1 MFSGQKQTDSCV
13 DWASQKEFLNMNRQI
28 FYRLALLC
36 GVVLAVATVGWAKNY
51 HMTSSKTVPAAA
63 GEVYVAKEKNGNIRV
78 DVKVKHL
85 AKPGNLTP
93 PANTYVVWVQQEG
106 SQPQSQG
113 ELKVGDDL
121 NGELKT
127 TTPLTNFN
135 VFITA
140 EADSQTKTPSDQV
153 VLQATVQQ

>member
-1 MFSGQKQTDSCV
+1 
-13 DWASQKEFLNMNRQI
+13 MNRQI

-36 GVVLAVATVGWAKNY
+36 GVVLAVATIGWAKTY
-51 HMTSSKTVPAAA
+51 HMTAANTVPAAV
-63 GEVYVAKEKNGNIRV
+63 GEVNVAKEKNGNIRV

-93 PANTYVVWVQQEG
+93 PANTYVVWLQQEG

-113 ELKVGDDL
+113 ELKVENDL
-121 NGELKT
+121 DGELKT
-127 TTPLTNFN
+127 TTPLKNFN

-140 EADSQTKTPSDQV
+140 ETDSQTKTPSDQV
-153 VLQATVQQ
+153 VLRATVQQ

>member
-1 MFSGQKQTDSCV
+1 
-13 DWASQKEFLNMNRQI
+13 MNRKM
-28 FYRLALLC
+28 FYRFALLC
-36 GVVLAVATVGWAKNY
+36 GAVLAVATVGWAKTY

-63 GEVYVAKEKNGNIRV
+63 GEVNVAKEKNGNIRV

-93 PANTYVVWVQQEG
+93 PANTYAVWLQQEG

-113 ELKVGDDL
+113 EMKVGDDL

-127 TTPLTNFN
+127 TTPLKNFN

-140 EADSQTKTPSDQV
+140 ETDSQTKTPSDQV
-153 VLQATVQQ
+153 VLRARVQQ

>member
-1 MFSGQKQTDSCV
+1 
-13 DWASQKEFLNMNRQI
+13 MNRRT

-36 GVVLAVATVGWAKNY
+36 GAVLAVATVGWAKTY
-51 HMTSSKTVPAAA
+51 HMTAAKTVPAAA
-63 GEVYVAKEKNGNIRV
+63 GQVNVAKEKNSNIRV

-93 PANTYVVWVQQEG
+93 PANTYVVWLQQEG

-113 ELKVGDDL
+113 ELKVEDDL
-121 NGELKT
+121 DGELKT
-127 TTPLTNFN
+127 TTPLKNFN

-140 EADSQTKTPSDQV
+140 ETDSQTKFPSDQV
-153 VLQATVQQ
+153 VLRATVQE